1 MSGLLFWILV
11 CVLSLLAVACAVFG
25 ELVRSGERPYRYWAA
40 LGAWAV
46 VCLALG
52 WVVWVGLVSAIV

>member
-25 ELVRSGERPYRYWAA
+25 VFVRSGEHPYLYWAA

-46 VCLALG
+46 LCLALG
-52 WVVWVGLVSAIV
+52 WIMWAAFL